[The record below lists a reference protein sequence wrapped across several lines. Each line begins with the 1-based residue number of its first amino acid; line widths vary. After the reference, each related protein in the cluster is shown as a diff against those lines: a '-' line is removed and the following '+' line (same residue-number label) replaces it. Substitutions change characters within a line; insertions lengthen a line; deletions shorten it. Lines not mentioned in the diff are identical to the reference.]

1 MRWAP
6 LIEDDGLVGW
16 DRHDEADGRVRGG
29 AGGAPGTDSGG
40 GVSKS
45 ATKALRAGIGRGGKR
60 GISTI
65 LLARS
70 GAIGVFATDLDKQR
84 RRGLGR
90 RPRQVPRRALRTRK
104 CSSNRRSRVQ
114 NAPLESEMHISTSK
128 GPATASRAPVAPAP
142 PRSIFGDPTRRG
154 AAILISSEA
163 VARRSG
169 SARSWAGADPSP
181 ACAMRAQRNEIRLG
195 SHHASSARQNPPA
208 LNPRE
213 PAAHNA
219 IPGDITKTT
228 PPGAGEGRVFPGGR
242 RGPHAPWEGVRS
254 SAPWLPV
261 PCVRTGSQP
270 RRGATVDVA
279 PPRER

>member
-70 GAIGVFATDLDKQR
+70 GAIGVFATDSDKQR

-114 NAPLESEMHISTSK
+114 NAPLESEMHISTSR
-128 GPATASRAPVAPAP
+128 GPAITSWASAAPAP
-142 PRSIFGDPTRRG
+142 PRSISGDPTRRG

-163 VARRSG
+163 VVRRSG
-169 SARSWAGADPSP
+169 SARSWAGTDPSP
-181 ACAMRAQRNEIRLG
+181 ACAMRVQRNEIHLG
-195 SHHASSARQNPPA
+195 SHHASSARQIRLRSIRASPPRTMRSQVTSPKR
-208 LNPRE
+208 L
-213 PAAHNA
+213 
-219 IPGDITKTT
+219 
-228 PPGAGEGRVFPGGR
+228 PPGAGAGRVSPGGR
-242 RGPHAPWEGVRS
+242 RG
-254 SAPWLPV
+254 L
-261 PCVRTGSQP
+261 T
-270 RRGATVDVA
+270 
-279 PPRER
+279 PPGRA

>member
-1 MRWAP
+1 MNGVVTAFGTCSQGFVRITAGGWRGRAGPGWCGRPSRGPAAVATGAP
-6 LIEDDGLVGW
+6 L
-16 DRHDEADGRVRGG
+16 A
-29 AGGAPGTDSGG
+29 
-40 GVSKS
+40 
-45 ATKALRAGIGRGGKR
+45 
-60 GISTI
+60 
-65 LLARS
+65 
-70 GAIGVFATDLDKQR
+70 
-84 RRGLGR
+84 
-90 RPRQVPRRALRTRK
+90 PRRALRTRK

-114 NAPLESEMHISTSK
+114 NAPLECEMHISTSR
-128 GPATASRAPVAPAP
+128 GPAITSWASAAPAP

>member
-1 MRWAP
+1 MKARNINDSLPVLRRDPGLCNRFGQTAP
-6 LIEDDGLVGW
+6 PRPPGRDGPESDG
-16 DRHDEADGRVRGG
+16 DRHGRSDRL
-29 AGGAPGTDSGG
+29 AGPAPP
-40 GVSKS
+40 
-45 ATKALRAGIGRGGKR
+45 RAPK
-60 GISTI
+60 
-65 LLARS
+65 
-70 GAIGVFATDLDKQR
+70 
-84 RRGLGR
+84 
-90 RPRQVPRRALRTRK
+90 RALRTRK

-114 NAPLESEMHISTSK
+114 NAPLECEMHISTSR
-128 GPATASRAPVAPAP
+128 GPATASRASASPAP
-142 PRSIFGDPTRRG
+142 SRSISGDPVRRG

-213 PAAHNA
+213 PASHNA
-219 IPGDITKTT
+219 IPGYITKTT
-228 PPGAGEGRVFPGGR
+228 PPGGGRGPRLPGGR

-270 RRGATVDVA
+270 RRGATVEVA

>member
-1 MRWAP
+1 MARTGGSGVVRM
-6 LIEDDGLVGW
+6 GLL
-16 DRHDEADGRVRGG
+16 GRSG
-29 AGGAPGTDSGG
+29 AGACPNLLQRGSGPGLAARR
-40 GVSKS
+40 S
-45 ATKALRAGIGRGGKR
+45 AEYQRFAFYT
-60 GISTI
+60 S
-65 LLARS
+65 ARS
-70 GAIGVFATDLDKQR
+70 GPLQQIWTNSAAAGSDSDHDERSDRLA
-84 RRGLGR
+84 GPAP
-90 RPRQVPRRALRTRK
+90 PRAPKRALRTRK

-114 NAPLESEMHISTSK
+114 NAPLESEMHISTSR

-142 PRSIFGDPTRRG
+142 PRSISGDPVRRG
-154 AAILISSEA
+154 AAILVSSEA

-181 ACAMRAQRNEIRLG
+181 ACAMRARRNEIHLG
-195 SHHASSARQNPPA
+195 SRHASSARQNPPA

-213 PAAHNA
+213 PASHNA

-228 PPGAGEGRVFPGGR
+228 PPERVRAASSREG

-270 RRGATVDVA
+270 RRGATVEVA